1 MTGGFG
7 GGGFGAGAGGFG
19 GAGGGSGGFGG
30 GPPRNPGGGPPHLRP
45 VPVSP
50 DGPGAATAA
59 APDPGNGLT
68 PPRRPSA
75 RGRFISDVIVEL
87 GFVPPD
93 RVQAAV
99 DEARA
104 SGRTAEQVMLE
115 SGALTP
121 DQLAR
126 ATAERFGLHHVD
138 LNIYKADLGAANL
151 IPSQAARRF
160 SSVPVGFQ
168 DGKLLVAMVDPSN
181 VLALDDMKLLT
192 GHELQPVVA
201 SPDDIAA
208 LISRMS
214 RLDDAVAEAV
224 QEEDEESEASIT
236 DIRETAEDAPVIKL
250 VNSIIAQAVEEGA
263 SDIHFEPDGRDMRVR
278 FRVDGVLSETTSIP
292 RRMVAG
298 VISRVKIMAD
308 LDISERR
315 VPQDGRVG
323 LKVEGHAVDIRVVTM
338 PSVHGEGIVMR
349 ILDKEQALMTLDKL
363 GMVGEAHDRFEAGF
377 RQSYGAVLV
386 TGPTGS
392 GKSTTLYAALN
403 AINSIDKNI
412 ITIEDPVEYQMP
424 GINQLQVNTKAG
436 LTFPTGLRSMLR
448 ADPDVIMVGEI
459 RDGETARIAVESALT
474 GHLVLSTLHT
484 NDAPS
489 AITRLTEMGIEPFL
503 TSSAVDVVVAQR
515 LTRRLCATCKRRTI
529 LGVEALREAGFHAA
543 FDVEA
548 YEPAGCGRCG
558 GSGFKGRVGLYEV
571 MVVSD
576 EIRELTI
583 QRASADA
590 IMKVAVEQGMRPLRD
605 DGLEKIKQGLTSIA
619 EVTRVA

>member
-1 MTGGFG
+1 MIGGYG
-7 GGGFGAGAGGFG
+7 GGGA
-19 GAGGGSGGFGG
+19 
-30 GPPRNPGGGPPHLRP
+30 GGPPHLRP
-45 VPVSP
+45 VPSP
-50 DGPGAATAA
+50 DAVAA
-59 APDPGNGLT
+59 AAAPEPDPGNGLT
-68 PPRRPSA
+68 PPSRSSA

-87 GFVPPD
+87 GFVPAD
-93 RVQAAV
+93 RVEAAV

-104 SGRTAEQVMLE
+104 SGRTAEQVLLE
-115 SGALTP
+115 NGAVTT

-138 LNIYKADLGAANL
+138 LNVYKADLGAANR

-160 SSVPVGFQ
+160 SAVPIGFE
-168 DGKLLVAMVDPSN
+168 DGDLLIAMVDPSN

-192 GHELQPVVA
+192 GHELRPVVA

-224 QEEDEESEASIT
+224 QEEDEEAEASVT
-236 DIRETAEDAPVIKL
+236 DIRESADDAPIIKL

-263 SDIHFEPDGRDMRVR
+263 SDVHFEPHGRDMRVR
-278 FRVDGVLSETTSIP
+278 FRIDGVLSETTSIP
-292 RRMVAG
+292 RRMVSG
-298 VISRVKIMAD
+298 VVSRVKIMAD

-338 PSVHGEGIVMR
+338 PAVDGEGIVMR
-349 ILDKEQALMTLDKL
+349 LLDKEQALMTLDKL
-363 GMVGEAHDRFEAGF
+363 GMTGDAHDRFEAGF

-412 ITIEDPVEYQMP
+412 ITIEDPVEYQLP
-424 GINQLQVNTKAG
+424 GVNQLQVNHKAG
-436 LTFPTGLRSMLR
+436 LTFARGLRSMLR
-448 ADPDVIMVGEI
+448 ADPDIIMVGEI
-459 RDGETARIAVESALT
+459 RDSETARIAVESALT

-503 TSSAVDVVVAQR
+503 TSSAVDCVVAQR
-515 LTRRLCATCKRRTI
+515 LTRRLCSSCKRRTI
-529 LGVEALREAGFHAA
+529 LSVEALREAGFHAA

-548 YEPAGCGRCG
+548 YEPAGCSRCG
-558 GSGFKGRVGLYEV
+558 GSGYKGRVGLYEV

-576 EIRELTI
+576 EIRDLAI
-583 QRASADA
+583 RRSAA
-590 IMKVAVEQGMRPLRD
+590 EEIMKVAVQQGMRPLRD
-605 DGLEKIKQGLTSIA
+605 DGLDKVKQGLTSIA